1 MVAEPCSRLTRQV
14 STPFCTAS
22 REERTA
28 EIHMPVWSGKLL
40 GNLFGTTAG
49 GFVDGAP
56 PYGNV
61 FKLDTTGKL
70 TVQYNFKGGLT
81 EHFPPEV

>member
-1 MVAEPCSRLTRQV
+1 
-14 STPFCTAS
+14 
-22 REERTA
+22 
-28 EIHMPVWSGKLL
+28 MPVWSGTLL

-70 TVQYNFKGGLT
+70 TVLYNFKGGLT